1 MVAPSTRGNDASVER
16 PRFRQDLVAEAV
28 EDGGNKFID
37 VADPDTGN
45 VFRFFEVEFS
55 IACAMDGQRDAA
67 GIRDWAKEEL
77 GLMPSLNEVRNVIA
91 SLRDLGFIDA
101 GDAAGVAAAAAEPS
115 KPIEAPT
122 RPTPPPPVAQQ
133 QAAAPKAAVAKGAT
147 LSGPAV
153 SKPASPAQA
162 DKDLAAG
169 IVVGAK
175 GASAPAED
183 VELGRAGA
191 SAAAAQAPM
200 PKAADIALGAPGASA
215 APKPPKIP
223 VEDVALGNAGAKDVS
238 LDLADHVAV
247 GKDDLKEA
255 VRQSKV
261 MTAVEV
267 PKELQDAL
275 EDKKPAAAAP
285 VVAKTPEPAKPA
297 TPAVATPPAAT
308 PPAAKPE
315 PAQQTAKGDQ
325 GGKKGKK
332 GKDKSQPVQQVKA
345 PEAAAAK
352 APEAKKDEPKKAEPA
367 KKDEPKKAEPA
378 KQESKKDEPKKAEPS
393 KQGDKKGNQQAAKN
407 EKKPVAPVPPPEP
420 EKKTSGALI
429 GVLIVVLLAAGAF
442 LVWKYVLNKKS
453 DSGSVST
460 TAPVK
465 PTTPPPAEKPP
476 TPPPAPPAPKAQIAM
491 TTPMPAPQYSTFR
504 GKLESIIPDG
514 DVKKGDIIAR
524 LEGSKK
530 TEPARVKIEKELKKF
545 QDQAVAAMKLRDE
558 ARASN
563 DAAADELDKKYEAAM
578 LKVNEQ
584 QAALDKHME
593 EASKLE
599 IMASHDGKLVG
610 VAKVGADIVETTLIA
625 NIAQNPKP
633 LVTFKFPEG
642 NGTRYDIGT
651 AQVVMSGSEMVT
663 CNVHESTPEA
673 LTLEC
678 PQNELT
684 KDGTELT
691 FRAPTTPAN

>member
-1 MVAPSTRGNDASVER
+1 MVAPSARGNDASVDR

-91 SLRDLGFIDA
+91 SLKDLGFIEA
-101 GDAAGVAAAAAEPS
+101 GSAGAAAGAAAAAAEAN
-115 KPIEAPT
+115 KPAEAPT
-122 RPTPPPPVAQQ
+122 RPTPPPPAAQQ
-133 QAAAPKAAVAKGAT
+133 QSAAPKAAVAKGAT

-153 SKPASPAQA
+153 MKPASPAQA

-175 GASAPAED
+175 GSSAPTED

-200 PKAADIALGAPGASA
+200 PKSADIALGAPGASA
-215 APKPPKIP
+215 SPKPPKIP

-261 MTAVEV
+261 MTAVEI
-267 PKELQDAL
+267 PKDLQDAL
-275 EDKKPAAAAP
+275 EEKKPAAAAP
-285 VVAKTPEPAKPA
+285 APVVAKAPEPAKAA
-297 TPAVATPPAAT
+297 TPATPPAS
-308 PPAAKPE
+308 KQE
-315 PAQQTAKGDQ
+315 PAQQSAKGDQ

-345 PEAAAAK
+345 PEPAK
-352 APEAKKDEPKKAEPA
+352 QPEA
-367 KKDEPKKAEPA
+367 KKAEPA
-378 KQESKKDEPKKAEPS
+378 KQPEAKKPEPAKQDAKKAEPAKADTS
-393 KQGDKKGNQQAAKN
+393 KQGNNKGNQQAAKG

-420 EKKTSGALI
+420 EQKTSGALI
-429 GVLIVVLLAAGAF
+429 GLLIVVLLAGGAF
-442 LVWKYVLNKKS
+442 LVWKYVLNKKT
-453 DSGSVST
+453 DTGSVST

-465 PTTPPPAEKPP
+465 PTTPKQPEKP
-476 TPPPAPPAPKAQIAM
+476 TPPPAPPMPKAQIAM
-491 TTPMPAPQYSTFR
+491 TTPMPAPQYSKFP
-504 GKLESIIPDG
+504 GKLESIIGDG
-514 DVKKGDIIAR
+514 DVKKGDIIAT
-524 LEGSKK
+524 LEG
-530 TEPARVKIEKELKKF
+530 ARKSAPQRQKIEKELKKF
-545 QDQAVAAMKLRDE
+545 QDQAVAAVKLRDE
-558 ARASN
+558 AKASN
-563 DAAADELDKKYEAAM
+563 DAAAEELNKKYEAAM
-578 LKVNEQ
+578 LKVNEK
-584 QAALDKHME
+584 QAELDKFNE

-599 IMASHDGKLVG
+599 IMASHDGKMVG
-610 VAKVGADIVETTLIA
+610 VARAGADIKEETLIA
-625 NIAQNPKP
+625 NIAQNPAP
-633 LVTFKFPEG
+633 LVTFKFAEG
-642 NGTRYDIGT
+642 EGTRYDHGT
-651 AQVVMSGSEMVT
+651 AQVVMSGSELVT
-663 CNVHESTPEA
+663 CTVAESTPEA

-678 PQNELT
+678 PQNEFT

-691 FRAPTTPAN
+691 FRAPTAHAN